1 MEKIKKEKE
10 RERDNTNQNLTK
22 KENYNSNLIIK
33 KDQSNFLVQ
42 SSNNISNTNL
52 NNINLVNN
60 YNNQI
65 KEKETN
71 NTNPNNTSNINP
83 PGLVN
88 KFLKKSSKI
97 LDKKSPITNTSLD
110 FVLLNQNNNIKKI
123 TKGIFEENQK
133 NNIKTKSKEAFLNAT
148 DNLNKSNE
156 IREINVDD
164 NNEKSVK
171 LTEGKECE
179 ALNNLDEVDNF
190 FIDDITSKQVMQFIP
205 KIQPSK
211 NEFKSITLKELKE
224 NQNPS
229 KILSNGPVKLG
240 SSNHPLYSSSNIN
253 TNVNTNINANSNII
267 TNVNNRGKSPNVSK
281 NNNLFS
287 EQKKRLYSSKGRK
300 FEIKNTARPYTAIPH
315 NNKVISSNMSP
326 RMDKI
331 FSDEKKSFYSNNNN
345 INNNNE
351 YNYNNNDEDK
361 YMPRIEKHNRPQTAA
376 IHKSNTSNNIININI
391 NFYNVDLNKKYFN
404 PNEIQKNL
412 IYCNENMFKRN
423 IGDLQVGQVSQV
435 GQVGKPKTETN
446 FMPKVNKVNS
456 RNANGNIY

>member
-1 MEKIKKEKE
+1 MK
-10 RERDNTNQNLTK
+10 LTDL
-22 KENYNSNLIIK
+22 N
-33 KDQSNFLVQ
+33 
-42 SSNNISNTNL
+42 NL
-52 NNINLVNN
+52 NNNN
-60 YNNQI
+60 YNNI
-65 KEKETN
+65 N
-71 NTNPNNTSNINP
+71 NTNKYNEELEKLEKHYEII
-83 PGLVN
+83 LEE
-88 KFLKKSSKI
+88 
-97 LDKKSPITNTSLD
+97 LDKVLFDKEHENETITAELTNTKDELK
-110 FVLLNQNNNIKKI
+110 IKN
-123 TKGIFEENQK
+123 EE
-133 NNIKTKSKEAFLNAT
+133 IKTFNIEKELFVKRIYETTMDL
-148 DNLNKSNE
+148 DDLNKSNE